1 MRFLYYGNFTESWST
16 ESYIARA
23 LERAGHEVTRWQVG
37 DVAQL
42 VGHGFDAFLFA
53 KMFNWDAEKSISI
66 IRQVSP
72 RCKKT
77 ACWCFDLLNPAFR
90 HERYQWASAVSEA
103 CDLFCTTDGS
113 MAPHLSNCKV
123 LRQGIGD
130 DVRQGEAAPELLCE
144 VLFLGDAY
152 GKRADMVTTFADYFQ
167 RRFWHTNK
175 QRGERLNDMMAS
187 CKLVVA
193 PPWPCFDRYWS
204 NRLYVVTGYG
214 GAILHPNIEGLTEE
228 GWIHGEN
235 CFLYDP
241 QIGNKELAQLAD
253 EILTRMFNAFDPF
266 IGVKRNGI
274 KHCRDNFTYDHRV
287 KSLLEWLA

>member
-1 MRFLYYGNFTESWST
+1 MRILYYGNFTESWST

-23 LERAGHEVTRWQVG
+23 LERAGHEVTRWQVNG
-37 DVAQL
+37 KEADLRPDYDV
-42 VGHGFDAFLFA
+42 FLFA
-53 KMFNWDAEKSISI
+53 KLFQWDVQKSLTFLKMMRGISHK
-66 IRQVSP
+66 VV
-72 RCKKT
+72 
-77 ACWCFDLLNPAFR
+77 CWCFDLLNPGFR

-113 MAPHLSNCKV
+113 IADHLSNSKV

-130 DVRQGEAAPELLCE
+130 DLRIGEAAPELLCE

-152 GKRADMVTTFADYFQ
+152 SKRADMVSVFADYFQ

-241 QIGNKELAQLAD
+241 RIGNKELAQLAD

-274 KHCRDNFTYDHRV
+274 KHCHDNFTYGHRV
-287 KSLLEWLA
+287 KSLLEWLS